1 MLMGI
6 AAAIS
11 VATSGFIFHAAGHLQ
26 AFMIFAVIAGMATAS
41 AWFLLPETKPAQYA
55 D

>member
-1 MLMGI
+1 M
-6 AAAIS
+6 
-11 VATSGFIFHAAGHLQ
+11 AGHTL
-26 AFMIFAVIAGMATAS
+26 AFMIFAAVAGMATII